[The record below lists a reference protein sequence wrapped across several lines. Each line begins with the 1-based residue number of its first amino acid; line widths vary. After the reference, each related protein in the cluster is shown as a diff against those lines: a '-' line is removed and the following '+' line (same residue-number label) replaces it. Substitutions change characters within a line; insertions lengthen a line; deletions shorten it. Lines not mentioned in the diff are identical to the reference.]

1 MPSVFW
7 LAQEGNLSL
16 LREELGEGAGAR
28 ERVANRHF
36 GKSADT
42 LLHHAARHGH
52 AELLGYLVGELGMD
66 PELPNTD
73 YKRPLHEAASMGHP
87 RCLRYLLAT
96 GAKVDSLKK
105 ADWTPLMMACARR
118 NLEVIRDLIES
129 GANPGLKNKDGWN
142 SFHVA
147 CREGDP
153 AIVRYLLEV
162 SPGVWDTR
170 SKISRTPLHTAA
182 LHGCLEVVEI
192 LLRRCQYVP
201 DARDSCGVTPF
212 MDAMQNGH
220 IDTAKLLLEKH
231 KANVAVADKLGAL
244 SLHRASVTAQDVA
257 LCFLV
262 RGQGVDVNQRA
273 TSMELTAVH
282 YAAKEG
288 HAGTIQTLLVLGAD
302 VHAKDA
308 KGRSALHMACAG
320 QHSECVRVLTEA
332 GLDDSPDNSGTL
344 ASQLVRKAEV
354 LKALENITAS
364 RWTSNLYDKSSRR
377 AVVQAGVYRANGVNG
392 DDGGCQSGEGIRVLS
407 FDIKGRSLQCESTI
421 RTMLH
426 WHSLNDYLNLIHPLN
441 NWLHWCTD

>member
-1 MPSVFW
+1 MERNGTTSLLLRKAFREGCAKNRWPL

-170 SKISRTPLHTAA
+170 SKISRTPLHTAGEG
-182 LHGCLEVVEI
+182 GCRFDPLF
-192 LLRRCQYVP
+192 LLVCRCQYVP

-308 KGRSALHMACAG
+308 KGRSVASVSTSGQRCANRTHRLSPFQPGLTHRPDLEG
-320 QHSECVRVLTEA
+320 QMS
-332 GLDDSPDNSGTL
+332 
-344 ASQLVRKAEV
+344 
-354 LKALENITAS
+354 
-364 RWTSNLYDKSSRR
+364 
-377 AVVQAGVYRANGVNG
+377 
-392 DDGGCQSGEGIRVLS
+392 
-407 FDIKGRSLQCESTI
+407 
-421 RTMLH
+421 H
-426 WHSLNDYLNLIHPLN
+426 WG
-441 NWLHWCTD
+441 